1 LAIAGPF
8 DECDSD
14 CTDPGHLM
22 KVARARIPTEIPL
35 PRPHFRMELMAPLA
49 LIPMPTRTRFGMGP
63 FAWLARRAVANIVCE
78 EVRLWLGF
86 NLCDDCDAALAA
98 VPAFHFDV

>member
-1 LAIAGPF
+1 M
-8 DECDSD
+8 
-14 CTDPGHLM
+14 T
-22 KVARARIPTEIPL
+22 VARARPPTEITL
-35 PRPHFRMELMAPLA
+35 RLCRMVLMTPRA

-98 VPAFHFDV
+98 VPAFHFNV

>member
-1 LAIAGPF
+1 
-8 DECDSD
+8 
-14 CTDPGHLM
+14 
-22 KVARARIPTEIPL
+22 
-35 PRPHFRMELMAPLA
+35 
-49 LIPMPTRTRFGMGP
+49 MGP

-98 VPAFHFDV
+98 GPAFHFNVYPLHWNKEN